1 MTQSALKWPLAGI
14 HSLQATLFLFTAA
27 TCISPVR
34 FLVRHFGAADKTSMA
49 QELVQPP
56 PVGANSLIVLIY
68 TRFLFA
74 GSLTDLN
81 VLAVS

>member
-1 MTQSALKWPLAGI
+1 
-14 HSLQATLFLFTAA
+14 
-27 TCISPVR
+27 
-34 FLVRHFGAADKTSMA
+34 MA
-49 QELVQPP
+49 QELVQLP
-56 PVGANSLIVLIY
+56 PVGANLLIVLIY